1 MKETI
6 VKAFDESIRVK
17 QAFLR
22 DNLEALTQAIEAIV
36 AAFKSGNKLLLFG
49 NGGSAA
55 DAQHIAAEFTNRFLI
70 ERPPLPAIA
79 LTTDS
84 SALTAIA
91 NDYDYAQVFAKQVQ
105 ALGKAGD
112 VALAIS
118 TSGNSP
124 NVLPAIEACK
134 KLAMT
139 TVGLTGGSGGKMVG
153 KVDYMLRVSE
163 GSKNHLGVGAAFGQ
177 EILKARLPH
186 RKLSILATAARLGIP
201 VTCHIAIGTD
211 IIHMHPKVDGKALG
225 DCSLRD
231 FRTLTSVVA
240 TLGGGVYLNVGSA
253 VVLPEV
259 FLKAVSL
266 ARNLGNPV
274 QNLTKVNL
282 DFLQHYRP
290 LTT

>member
-1 MKETI
+1 MKESI

-22 DNLEALTQAIEAIV
+22 DNLETLTQAIDAIV
-36 AAFKSGNKLLLFG
+36 AAFKRGNKLLLFG

-105 ALGKAGD
+105 ALGKPEDIAM
-112 VALAIS
+112 AIS

-124 NVLPAIEACK
+124 NVLLAIEACK
-134 KLAMT
+134 KLNIST
-139 TVGLTGGSGGKMVG
+139 IGLTGGSGGKMTG

-163 GSKNHLGVGAAFGQ
+163 GKNSPRIQETHILVGHVICDIVDQKLFLG
-177 EILKARLPH
+177 
-186 RKLSILATAARLGIP
+186 
-201 VTCHIAIGTD
+201 
-211 IIHMHPKVDGKALG
+211 M
-225 DCSLRD
+225 
-231 FRTLTSVVA
+231 
-240 TLGGGVYLNVGSA
+240 
-253 VVLPEV
+253 
-259 FLKAVSL
+259 
-266 ARNLGNPV
+266 
-274 QNLTKVNL
+274 
-282 DFLQHYRP
+282 
-290 LTT
+290 